1 MSETNSNTNSAKIK
15 RATIK
20 RVNHTGISV
29 RDIDRSLTFYRD
41 LLGLE
46 LIFDSD
52 LDDVPPLNAVV
63 GMDKAR
69 GRVVWL
75 RAGDTMIELWQW
87 DYPEGR
93 PLPDDYCP
101 ADRGVTHYALETDN
115 VDELYER
122 VIAAGYQAN
131 THPLDLGLHKT
142 TYIRGPDDEIIEILE
157 DRATDEWLAKLT
169 EETLKQRAGG

>member
-1 MSETNSNTNSAKIK
+1 MSDQAGEKKAQ
-15 RATIK
+15 ATIK

-29 RDIDRSLTFYRD
+29 SDMERSLAFYRD

-46 LIFDSD
+46 LVFDSD

-69 GRVVWL
+69 GRVTWL

-87 DYPEGR
+87 DSPQGR
-93 PLPDDYCP
+93 PLPDDYRP
-101 ADRGVTHYALETDN
+101 ADKGVTHYALEVDD

-122 VIAAGYQAN
+122 VVAAGFHAN
-131 THPLDLGLHKT
+131 TKPLDLGLHKT

-157 DRATDEWLAKLT
+157 DRATDEWLAELT
-169 EETLKQRAGG
+169 EQTRKQRAVAAGKA

>member
-1 MSETNSNTNSAKIK
+1 MSDQAGEKKAK
-15 RATIK
+15 ATIK

-29 RDIDRSLTFYRD
+29 SDMERSLAFYRD

-46 LIFDSD
+46 LVFDSD

-63 GMDKAR
+63 GMDEAR
-69 GRVVWL
+69 GRVTWL

-87 DYPEGR
+87 DSPQGR
-93 PLPDDYCP
+93 PLPDDYRP
-101 ADRGVTHYALETDN
+101 ADKGVTHYALEVDD

-122 VIAAGYQAN
+122 VVAAGFHAN
-131 THPLDLGLHKT
+131 TKPLDLGLHKT

-157 DRATDEWLAKLT
+157 DRATDEWLAELT
-169 EETLKQRAGG
+169 EQTRKQRAVAAGKA

>member
-1 MSETNSNTNSAKIK
+1 MSDQAKT
-15 RATIK
+15 RAKIK

-29 RDIDRSLTFYRD
+29 RDMDASLAFYRD

-52 LDDVPPLNAVV
+52 VDDVPPLNAVV
-63 GMDKAR
+63 GMDEAR
-69 GRVVWL
+69 GRVTWL

-87 DYPEGR
+87 NHPQGR
-93 PLPDDYCP
+93 PLPADYRP
-101 ADRGVTHYALETDN
+101 ADKGVTHYALEVDD

-122 VIAAGYQAN
+122 VVAAGFRAN
-131 THPLDLGLHKT
+131 TKPLDLGLHKT

-157 DRATDEWLAKLT
+157 DRATDEWLAELT
-169 EETLKQRAGG
+169 EQTRQRRASGAGDGTA

>member
-1 MSETNSNTNSAKIK
+1 MAG
-15 RATIK
+15 IK

-29 RDIDRSLTFYRD
+29 ADMERSLSFYRD

-52 LDDVPPLNAVV
+52 LDDIPALNAVV

-69 GRVVWL
+69 GRVTWL

-87 DYPEGR
+87 DHPEGR
-93 PLPDDYCP
+93 SLPDDYRP
-101 ADRGVTHYALETDN
+101 ADRGVTHYALETDD
-115 VDELYER
+115 VDELYQR
-122 VIAAGYQAN
+122 IVAAGYPAN
-131 THPLDLGLHKT
+131 SEPLDLGLHKT
-142 TYIRGPDDEIIEILE
+142 TYVRGPDGEIIEILE

-169 EETLKQRAGG
+169 EETRKQRATN

>member
-1 MSETNSNTNSAKIK
+1 MGNKPDG

-29 RDIDRSLTFYRD
+29 RNIDQSLQFYQQ
-41 LLGLE
+41 LLGME

-52 LDDVPPLNAVV
+52 LDDIADLNEVV
-63 GMDKAR
+63 GMDRAR

-93 PLPDDYCP
+93 ALPDDYRP
-101 ADRGVTHYALETDN
+101 ADRGVTHFALETDN
-115 VDELYER
+115 VDELHDR
-122 VIAAGYQAN
+122 IAGAGYKTN
-131 THPLDLGLHKT
+131 TRPLDLGLHKT
-142 TYIRGPDDEIIEILE
+142 TYVRGPDDEIIEILE
-157 DRATDEWLAKLT
+157 DRATDSMLTNLTNQTRNARLAN
-169 EETLKQRAGG
+169 E